1 MDPSARCSSQN
12 ARLEPNMSSCLGVT
26 PRVIRGFYGTSLCPV
41 SIETHAHPSK
51 NTSLRGAMT

>member
-26 PRVIRGFYGTSLCPV
+26 PYASDDPSPHVIAAPNR
-41 SIETHAHPSK
+41 AD
-51 NTSLRGAMT
+51 